1 METLDLH
8 GVRHRD
14 VERLVENFVLLN
26 EMPVR
31 IITGNSPTMKSLVR
45 PILERHQFNWEPESF
60 WNLGA
65 IIVSERN

>member
-26 EMPVR
+26 DLPVR
-31 IITGNSPTMKSLVR
+31 IITGNSPSMKSIVL
-45 PILERHQFNWEPESF
+45 PILTRHQFNWEPESY
-60 WNLGA
+60 WNLGSL
-65 IIVSERN
+65 IVSESS